1 MDDKIKY
8 KINHLVCKGLSNAI
22 YIEILLSMFP
32 SGLKTSL
39 PPTKGERVPWA
50 WQGDAS
56 CIPSRMK
63 TEAGKVF

>member
-32 SGLKTSL
+32 SGLKS
-39 PPTKGERVPWA
+39 PPPQQKEKECPGH
-50 WQGDAS
+50 
-56 CIPSRMK
+56 
-63 TEAGKVF
+63 GKVMHPVFRVE